1 MAKNAITQ
9 LEHAAYSPDLAP
21 SDFWL
26 FDDLKELLRGI
37 RLESVEAIRTEA
49 ARALRSIP
57 ASEYQKC
64 FESWKRRMHRCIGAA
79 GEYFEGD
86 KCFLPNIILYKYRFY

>member
-9 LEHAAYSPDLAP
+9 LEHAAYSPDLAL

-26 FDDLKELLRGI
+26 FDHLKELLWGI
-37 RLESVEAIRTEA
+37 RFESVEAIWTEA

-64 FESWKRRMHRCIGAA
+64 FESWKRRMHRCIAAA

-86 KCFLPNIILYKYRFY
+86 KCFQT

>member
-26 FDDLKELLRGI
+26 SDHLTELLQGI
-37 RLESVEAIRTEA
+37 RFESVEAIGTEA
-49 ARALRSIP
+49 ARTFWSIP
-57 ASEYQKC
+57 AIEYQKY
-64 FESWKRRMHRCIGAA
+64 FESWKRRMHRCIAAA

-86 KCFLPNIILYKYRFY
+86 KCFRT